1 MVGRGIVKVKN
12 RIRMRYELGEIGC
25 NDDNSIRGESKSGD
39 ERKCREITGM
49 IVPWSAW
56 FNQREYKAYRIA
68 VS

>member
-39 ERKCREITGM
+39 ERKCREMKGEDM
-49 IVPWSAW
+49 NRFLSLKV
-56 FNQREYKAYRIA
+56 FFV
-68 VS
+68 VSVG